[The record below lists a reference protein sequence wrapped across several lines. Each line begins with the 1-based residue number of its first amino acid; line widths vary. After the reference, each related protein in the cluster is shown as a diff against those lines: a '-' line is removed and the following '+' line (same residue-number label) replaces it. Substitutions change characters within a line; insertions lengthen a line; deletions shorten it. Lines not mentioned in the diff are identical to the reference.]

1 MLEPRNW
8 CSIGSGVALVTGSK
22 DSGFDRLAE
31 DFVSYLG
38 HCASTRVMQ
47 SLESSNLF
55 LILLE
60 VIYSITHMQMS
71 TLQVWYTLLLIA
83 P

>member
-1 MLEPRNW
+1 
-8 CSIGSGVALVTGSK
+8 
-22 DSGFDRLAE
+22 
-31 DFVSYLG
+31 
-38 HCASTRVMQ
+38 MQ